1 MKKKKLKGKKLLSI
15 HKENHF
21 SFTEV
26 LLIVF
31 ISVFFGGTIG
41 YLLTYHNSN
50 LQLVRSNTNL
60 GEVVDTYHMIVDQ
73 YYDDVDEAVLAE
85 AAIQGMV
92 SSLGDP
98 YSKVIDQEASSS
110 FQETVDGE
118 YMGIGVTLTYQ
129 EEYSFISEM
138 VKDGPASREGLEV
151 GDVILEVNG
160 HNCQNLYPKEIG
172 DFMDQ
177 NKVSLKVRRGEE
189 TLEFTVSK
197 EKIPIQNVVSK
208 MYESKIGYLQIKVF
222 SANSYQQFQ
231 DALDELEKKK
241 MGSLIL
247 DLRDNP
253 GGHLLQAKK
262 ILSLFFD
269 KKTVLYQVERNG
281 HREMVHSTS
290 REKRAYPIVVLM
302 NEGTASAAEVVASC
316 FQENYAKSS
325 LVGVSSYGKGKVQ
338 KSLSLNSGT
347 RVQFTTEKWL
357 TSKGKSVSDGGVA
370 PDVVVTQDSSFYVDY
385 LEKNDSQLQK
395 ALSILK

>member
-1 MKKKKLKGKKLLSI
+1 
-15 HKENHF
+15 
-21 SFTEV
+21 
-26 LLIVF
+26 
-31 ISVFFGGTIG
+31 
-41 YLLTYHNSN
+41 
-50 LQLVRSNTNL
+50 
-60 GEVVDTYHMIVDQ
+60 
-73 YYDDVDEAVLAE
+73 
-85 AAIQGMV
+85 
-92 SSLGDP
+92 
-98 YSKVIDQEASSS
+98 
-110 FQETVDGE
+110 
-118 YMGIGVTLTYQ
+118 
-129 EEYSFISEM
+129 
-138 VKDGPASREGLEV
+138 
-151 GDVILEVNG
+151 
-160 HNCQNLYPKEIG
+160 
-172 DFMDQ
+172 MDQ
-177 NKVSLKVRRGEE
+177 DKVSLKVRRGEE